1 MDWGMNTLSND
12 KTQLGKMAVH
22 FSSNSTA
29 WSTPQDFYE
38 RLNNAFQF
46 DLDPCA
52 TRETAKC
59 ENHFT
64 EEDDGLLQSWSR
76 QRVFMNPPYG
86 REIGNWVKKAYE
98 EGLKLH
104 TTVVCLLPSRTDTKW
119 WHDYCMKA
127 NEIYFVKGRLKFGN
141 SKNAAPFPSAVVVF
155 RGPPIEGMARPHVRI
170 STMDNKRG

>member
-1 MDWGMNTLSND
+1 MDIATTFDNKAPLA
-12 KTQLGKMAVH
+12 KMSVH
-22 FSSNSTA
+22 YSGNSTA
-29 WSTPQDFYE
+29 WETPQNFYE
-38 RLNNAFQF
+38 RLNNAYQF

-52 TRETAKC
+52 TSETAKC
-59 ENHFT
+59 ENYFT

-76 QRVFMNPPYG
+76 HRAFVNPPYG
-86 REIGNWVKKAYE
+86 REISKWVKKAYE
-98 EGLKLH
+98 EGLKPH

-155 RGPPIEGMARPHVRI
+155 RGPPIKGMSRPDLRI
-170 STMDNKRG
+170 STMDNKNG

>member
-1 MDWGMNTLSND
+1 MEWGINTMSNN

-29 WSTPQDFYE
+29 WGTPQDFYE

-52 TRETAKC
+52 TQETAKC
-59 ENHFT
+59 QNYFT
-64 EEDDGLLQSWSR
+64 EEEDGLFKDWDR

-86 REIGNWVKKAYE
+86 REIGKWVKKAFE
-98 EGLKLH
+98 EGQKAH
-104 TTVVCLLPSRTDTKW
+104 TLVVCLLPARTDTKW

-155 RGPPIEGMARPHVRI
+155 RGPPMKGMSMPHLRV